1 MFKRSFD
8 ILFSLLLIG
17 IVLLPIIL
25 IAVLIKISSR
35 GPIIYWSERIGKNG
49 EIFMMPKFRSMEIH
63 TPELETEKLINPEQ
77 YYTLIGNFLRK
88 TSIDELPQFYSVIL
102 GNMSIVGPRP
112 ALSSQSALRE
122 MRKKLGIEAL
132 KPGIT
137 GLAQI
142 NGRDDLSTLQKV
154 ELENDYLLRKNFL
167 LDLKI
172 IFTTAAQVAAAF
184 QKSLGVFKTNLQK
197 KDHLK

>member
-1 MFKRSFD
+1 MIF
-8 ILFSLLLIG
+8 
-17 IVLLPIIL
+17 

-35 GPIIYWSERIGKNG
+35 GPIIFWSERIGKNG
-49 EIFMMPKFRSMEIH
+49 KTFMMPKFRSMEIH
-63 TPELETEKLINPEQ
+63 TPELETAKLTNPEQ
-77 YYTLIGNFLRK
+77 YYTLIGDFLRK

-112 ALSSQSALRE
+112 ALSSQLVLRE
-122 MRKKLGIEAL
+122 MRQKLGIETL

-142 NGRDDLSTLQKV
+142 NGRDELNVHQKV
-154 ELENDYLLRKNFL
+154 ELENDYLLRKNLL

-172 IFTTAAQVAAAF
+172 ISSTIVQVAAAF
-184 QKSLGVFKTNLQK
+184 QKTLGIFINNLQK